1 MAQCPVSHETVAT
14 WQSGERVAVARSTE
28 RAFRTRSETRELVAG
43 TVNALALSRQ
53 LIVEVDSALAM
64 HREVLIRS
72 DNTGWLAA
80 PMPRG

>member
-1 MAQCPVSHETVAT
+1 MAQCPFSQETIAT
-14 WQSGERVAVARSTE
+14 WQSGERVAVARSTD
-28 RAFRTRSETRELVAG
+28 RAFRSRSETRELMAG

-53 LIVEVDSALAM
+53 LIVDVDSALAM

-72 DNTGWLAA
+72 DSTGWLAA